1 MNASHRRNSL
11 KAMRDAEFED
21 TESAAKLQSANW
33 DVPTTPDTFGEL
45 RDEYVGQPRRH
56 APKTAAAPDNQAVN
70 GLYRVDNGYTWA
82 TSPQSTSA
90 PQQRPRRLSHD
101 NLQMHELALR
111 QAAYAAEDRLR
122 EMGANVRDSYAQAQA
137 ELARER
143 ERRIAQHTQ
152 AQAEAWQAER
162 REKEAA
168 WQMHQMRSK
177 ELELLGRHPSQ
188 SPRSPCLRAPSSSL
202 SSPQQVRF
210 GPGAWQMPPTPGASP
225 NTHRPHPPH
234 GTPSPVHGPPSPAY
248 GPPSPAAATP
258 RSKGDDGESARGSS
272 RGSSAGSRYVANY
285 EKYTI
290 SQAIHRAKAFE
301 ERTEHMKETNRL
313 LAKHEVRRLEQEVFL
328 APQREAAE
336 MRQMEVDE
344 DYDRRRRA
352 IINGPGLSEFDSQ
365 FF

>member
-1 MNASHRRNSL
+1 
-11 KAMRDAEFED
+11 
-21 TESAAKLQSANW
+21 
-33 DVPTTPDTFGEL
+33 
-45 RDEYVGQPRRH
+45 
-56 APKTAAAPDNQAVN
+56 
-70 GLYRVDNGYTWA
+70 
-82 TSPQSTSA
+82 
-90 PQQRPRRLSHD
+90 
-101 NLQMHELALR
+101 
-111 QAAYAAEDRLR
+111 
-122 EMGANVRDSYAQAQA
+122 
-137 ELARER
+137 
-143 ERRIAQHTQ
+143 
-152 AQAEAWQAER
+152 
-162 REKEAA
+162 
-168 WQMHQMRSK
+168 
-177 ELELLGRHPSQ
+177 
-188 SPRSPCLRAPSSSL
+188 
-202 SSPQQVRF
+202 
-210 GPGAWQMPPTPGASP
+210 MPPTPGASP